1 MQDKPSSPEVPLE
14 KLRWRCD
21 PESFPFDTTADLPPF
36 EGIIG
41 QERAQKALALGV
53 EIARAGYNIYVC
65 GMPGTGR
72 LTAVQQLLA
81 TCQERAT
88 PPPDLCYVFAFKHP
102 EHPRLFTLQAGQG
115 KTLKKAMEG
124 LISTLKQDIP
134 ALYASE
140 TFQQRKEQVRQQV
153 RRREQRLLEQF
164 EKRLAPHFGLL
175 WHDAD
180 AALVPELAPVL
191 AGRLTLLAELE
202 RQLEA
207 GHFPIEQ
214 YRHLRT
220 QHTTLSESLCNVLA
234 TAQRLRQEAEE
245 AVHTLERALVRPLI
259 QQAVAHAA
267 ASFSDPAV
275 QQYFQEVEEALNEDF
290 ERFLTPAPASDR
302 ETSPFAP
309 PTMYDE
315 DPCREYQVN
324 IIVDNSDTRGA
335 PVIFE
340 MSPTHKNLFG
350 TLEPALEYGGMWRSD
365 FMGIRAGAFHRAQ
378 GGYLVFDALDALAEP
393 LVWSTLKRTLRYG
406 RLEIQAFDHFSLV
419 PSTTLKPEP
428 IPCDVKV
435 IMLGDEDVY
444 EALAHEDEAFQR
456 LFKVKAD
463 FDVTIPRQP
472 QTVMQYA
479 GLSESYLPYGAPP
492 SL

>member
-21 PESFPFDTTADLPPF
+21 PESFPFDTTADLPPL

-65 GMPGTGR
+65 GVPGTGR

-102 EHPRLFTLQAGQG
+102 ERPRLLALQAGQG

-124 LISTLKQDIP
+124 LLSTLKQDIP

-140 TFQQRKEQVRQQV
+140 MFQQRKEQVLQQA

-164 EKRLAPHFGLL
+164 EQRLAPHFGLL

-180 AALVPELAPVL
+180 PALVPELAPVL
-191 AGRLTLLAELE
+191 AGRLTPLAELE
-202 RQLEA
+202 RQLDT

-220 QHTTLSESLCNVLA
+220 QHTALSEGLRNVLA
-234 TAQRLRQEAEE
+234 TVQRLRQEAEE

-275 QQYFQEVEEALNEDF
+275 QQYFQEVEEALNEDV

-302 ETSPFAP
+302 ETSPSAP
-309 PTMYDE
+309 PMMYDE
-315 DPCREYQVN
+315 DPFREYQVN
-324 IIVDNSDTRGA
+324 IIVDNTDTRGA

-350 TLEPALEYGGMWRSD
+350 TIEPALEYGGC
-365 FMGIRAGAFHRAQ
+365 GA
-378 GGYLVFDALDALAEP
+378 VTS
-393 LVWSTLKRTLRYG
+393 W
-406 RLEIQAFDHFSLV
+406 AFA
-419 PSTTLKPEP
+419 P
-428 IPCDVKV
+428 
-435 IMLGDEDVY
+435 
-444 EALAHEDEAFQR
+444 
-456 LFKVKAD
+456 
-463 FDVTIPRQP
+463 
-472 QTVMQYA
+472 
-479 GLSESYLPYGAPP
+479 GLSTGRRAATSCSMRSMRWP
-492 SL
+492 SHSCGPR

>member
-1 MQDKPSSPEVPLE
+1 M
-14 KLRWRCD
+14 
-21 PESFPFDTTADLPPF
+21 
-36 EGIIG
+36 
-41 QERAQKALALGV
+41 
-53 EIARAGYNIYVC
+53 
-65 GMPGTGR
+65 
-72 LTAVQQLLA
+72 LA
-81 TCQERAT
+81 T
-88 PPPDLCYVFAFKHP
+88 V
-102 EHPRLFTLQAGQG
+102 
-115 KTLKKAMEG
+115 
-124 LISTLKQDIP
+124 
-134 ALYASE
+134 
-140 TFQQRKEQVRQQV
+140 
-153 RRREQRLLEQF
+153 QRLQ
-164 EKRLAPHFGLL
+164 
-175 WHDAD
+175 
-180 AALVPELAPVL
+180 
-191 AGRLTLLAELE
+191 
-202 RQLEA
+202 
-207 GHFPIEQ
+207 
-214 YRHLRT
+214 
-220 QHTTLSESLCNVLA
+220 
-234 TAQRLRQEAEE
+234 QEAEE

-267 ASFSDPAV
+267 APFTDPEV

-302 ETSPFAP
+302 ETSPSVP

-315 DPCREYQVN
+315 DPFREYQVN
-324 IIVDNSDTRGA
+324 IIVDNTDTHGA

-350 TLEPALEYGGMWRSD
+350 TIEPTFEYGGMWRSD

-406 RLEIQAFDHFSLV
+406 RLEIQTFDHLSLV

-444 EALAHEDEAFQR
+444 DALAHEDEAFKR

-463 FDVTIPRQP
+463 FDLTIPRQP

-479 GLSESYLPYGAPP
+479 GFLSRICLRSTSVPVIVLPSPP
-492 SL
+492 SLSGAYAWPGAKTSSVRAWRPWRISCAKRITGPARPENPW